1 MQVQK
6 RGIRFWLFRGL
17 LAATVLFFAAT
28 LFGLGYQWSSTRA
41 DAARYPPPGRMVD
54 VGGFELHVY
63 CTGQG
68 SPTVILDALFPGTV
82 SNWAWVQ
89 PELAKSTRVCAYD
102 RAGLGWSDSGP
113 EPRDALRHAQELHA
127 LLQNAD
133 IDGPYVLVGHSLGGL
148 FSRMFADQYPNEVAG
163 MALVEATNP
172 DTWVRRGLPEG
183 VGVDS
188 SQLAIGS
195 FLSRFGLFRA
205 GIIPAYGSDPDLPP
219 QQRQELQAF
228 FDSTKSMETIRSMDA
243 SFAVALDQVRK
254 ARDLDDRPLATIL
267 GAQGDGGA
275 DELKPL
281 FEEQAALSS
290 NSISVMV
297 EGATHAGLVDN
308 QTAAAET
315 TRVILRVVEAVRSGR
330 PLNSPQA
337 LP

>member
-1 MQVQK
+1 M
-6 RGIRFWLFRGL
+6 
-17 LAATVLFFAAT
+17 
-28 LFGLGYQWSSTRA
+28 
-41 DAARYPPPGRMVD
+41 
-54 VGGFELHVY
+54 
-63 CTGQG
+63 
-68 SPTVILDALFPGTV
+68 
-82 SNWAWVQ
+82 
-89 PELAKSTRVCAYD
+89 
-102 RAGLGWSDSGP
+102 
-113 EPRDALRHAQELHA
+113 HA